1 MKITERGVGGLLD
14 KDDMQAVID
23 LCSSGD
29 SLSFS
34 GVRDRFEQAVAA
46 YCGARQGVSCTS
58 CSSALLLAY
67 RCLGLGPG
75 DEIIS
80 TPQSYQN
87 TVIPAYSLGATVRFA
102 DIDPA
107 TLNIAP
113 ETIAPLLSQ
122 RTKAVVVTH
131 YGGNPVAM
139 ERVREVLGGHPAAL
153 IEDAAH
159 ALGSARRGQRIGSTA
174 DISCL
179 SFQSLKNITT
189 LGEGGMMLFQDP
201 ELGARGDMLVN
212 NGILGAR
219 VERPGRAIGP
229 WVQADPPLLDHSIG
243 SFAYDFE
250 SIEGFGMNN
259 RMSDVQAAVGLT
271 QMKKLDA
278 LNARRTEVAGW
289 YNQALSRNAALRLWA
304 VGPEDTCSHHLYP
317 VFLRGADQTAH
328 DKIVNHLHHA
338 KGIEMIL
345 RYFPM
350 HLSHYA
356 RHYGSRQGDC
366 PVCERVWFTEQLNL
380 PIHPAMSREDVEY
393 VAQSLEEATSL
404 YL

>member
-1 MKITERGVGGLLD
+1 MKISERGVGGLLY
-14 KDDMQAVID
+14 KDDLQAVID

-34 GVRDRFEQAVAA
+34 GVRGQFEQAVAA
-46 YCGARQGVSCTS
+46 YCGAHRGVSCTS

-67 RCLGLGPG
+67 RAIGLGPG
-75 DEIIS
+75 DELIS

-87 TVIPAYSLGATVRFA
+87 TVIPAFSLGARVRFA

-107 TLNIAP
+107 TLNIDP
-113 ETIAPLLSQ
+113 ETILPLLNQ

-131 YGGNPVAM
+131 YGGNPVDMA
-139 ERVREVLGGHPAAL
+139 RVREVLGQRPVVL

-159 ALGSARRGQRIGSTA
+159 ALGSARQGQRVGSTA

-189 LGEGGMMLFQDP
+189 LGEGGMMLFQDQ

-212 NGILGAR
+212 NGILGTR
-219 VERPGRAIGP
+219 VERTGRAIGP
-229 WVQADPPLLDHSIG
+229 WVQAEPPLLDHSIG
-243 SFAYDFE
+243 SFAYDFA

-271 QMKKLDA
+271 QLKKLDA
-278 LNARRTEVAGW
+278 LNAKRAEVAGW
-289 YNQALSRNAALRLWA
+289 YRQALSRNSSLRLWSIA
-304 VGPEDTCSHHLYP
+304 PGDTCSYHLYP
-317 VFLRGADQTAH
+317 VFLRGSDQQAH
-328 DKIVNHLHHA
+328 DQIVNHLHHVL
-338 KGIEMIL
+338 GIEMIL

-350 HLSHYA
+350 HLAHYA

-393 VAQSLEEATSL
+393 VAQSLEEATRL